1 MKNRII
7 KFRAWDKINNNMLMH
22 EQDNKL
28 MIPCS
33 LGVLWLNPS
42 IKDNNYVIKK
52 EHFVIMQFTGLQDK
66 NGTDIYEGDR
76 LKSTVDLSK
85 KPFSTKGV
93 VKFNEGYAQYGLV
106 DNHGFYEF
114 GDLIFIE
121 TKVIGNIY
129 SNPELIE
136 TK

>member
-66 NGTDIYEGDR
+66 NGIDIYEGDV
-76 LKSTVDLSK
+76 LKEHGIVAWNDVELMWSRIDLNWNDRREWHNLESLTS
-85 KPFSTKGV
+85 PL
-93 VKFNEGYAQYGLV
+93 E
-106 DNHGFYEF
+106 
-114 GDLIFIE
+114 I
-121 TKVIGNIY
+121 IGNIY
-129 SNPELIE
+129 QDKHLLNPELIE